1 LGIWFLDGPEY
12 YSPPGQQPR
21 YLAYQN
27 DVRRVV
33 DSVAAQRHGG
43 VLPLL
48 YKHMVATSYQLA
60 LFRCARLRCAVHAC
74 CACHAI
80 EHTRAG
86 STGRQA
92 TLLAARLTSKRPSC
106 RALPAGMRWLRRSC

>member
-1 LGIWFLDGPEY
+1 MWFLDGPEY
-12 YSPPGQQPR
+12 YSPPGQPPR

-60 LFRCARLRCAVHAC
+60 LFRCAPVLCYAVQLNTQGPAV
-74 CACHAI
+74 
-80 EHTRAG
+80 RAG
-86 STGRQA
+86 KP
-92 TLLAARLTSKRPSC
+92 AAGPGLQF
-106 RALPAGMRWLRRSC
+106 